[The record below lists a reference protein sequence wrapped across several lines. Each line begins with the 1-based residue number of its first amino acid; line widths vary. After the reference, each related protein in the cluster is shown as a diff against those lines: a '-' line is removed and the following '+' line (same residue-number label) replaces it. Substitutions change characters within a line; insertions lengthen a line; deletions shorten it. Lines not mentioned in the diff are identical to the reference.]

1 MSLIKSYVFSI
12 QEMGFD
18 PYHLNK
24 LSSEEWDN
32 LLTKALKSDRK
43 LYETLILTRCKLKLE
58 KDNRIAMYCTGG
70 IRCEK
75 ASAFMRKKGY
85 KNVAILNLDKIQSYI
100 DKKNINPNEVLN
112 SELLKK
118 LKLKNL

>member
-18 PYHLNK
+18 PYNLNR

-32 LLTKALKSDRK
+32 LLTKALKSDKK

-58 KDNRIAMYCTGG
+58 KG
-70 IRCEK
+70 I
-75 ASAFMRKKGY
+75 
-85 KNVAILNLDKIQSYI
+85 N
-100 DKKNINPNEVLN
+100 
-112 SELLKK
+112 
-118 LKLKNL
+118 

>member
-18 PYHLNK
+18 PFNLNK

-32 LLTKALKSDRK
+32 LLTKALKSDKK

-58 KDNRIAMYCTGG
+58 KDR
-70 IRCEK
+70 
-75 ASAFMRKKGY
+75 
-85 KNVAILNLDKIQSYI
+85 AI
-100 DKKNINPNEVLN
+100 
-112 SELLKK
+112 
-118 LKLKNL
+118 

>member
-32 LLTKALKSDRK
+32 LLTKALKSDKK
-43 LYETLILTRCKLKLE
+43 LYETLILTRCKLK
-58 KDNRIAMYCTGG
+58 G
-70 IRCEK
+70 
-75 ASAFMRKKGY
+75 KKY
-85 KNVAILNLDKIQSYI
+85 FESQVPFSNLS
-100 DKKNINPNEVLN
+100 EV
-112 SELLKK
+112 EEPF
-118 LKLKNL
+118 